1 MITMGI
7 VDDHASIRDSYK
19 QAFESDGRFKVI
31 GSLASASLAALWCQK
46 HRPNIL
52 LLDICTEGEESG
64 LDAAKRIKQNCPE
77 TKVII
82 MTGFDEISY
91 VPRAK
96 SAGADAFVYKSK
108 SFGYLKKVIE
118 TVLEGE
124 RVFPEPTEIMTPSG
138 DAPLTEREMIILRL
152 LCKNYSREE
161 IASELYISEY
171 TVKRHLSNMLRKT
184 GFHNVM
190 SLVVHMISNG
200 WINPNV

>member
-31 GSLASASLAALWCQK
+31 GSLSSASLADIWCQK
-46 HRPNIL
+46 NKPDLL

-64 LDAAKRIKQNCPE
+64 LDAAKMIKRNCPK

-82 MTGFDEISY
+82 MTGFDEVSY

-108 SFGYLKKVIE
+108 SFEYLKKVIDA
-118 TVLEGE
+118 VLEGE
-124 RVFPEPTEIMTPSG
+124 RVFPEPIEIVTPSG
-138 DAPLTEREMIILRL
+138 DAPLTDREMIILRL

-161 IASELYISEY
+161 IAEELYISEY
-171 TVKRHLSNMLRKT
+171 TVKRHLSNMLKKT
-184 GFHNVM
+184 GFHSVM